1 MMTEIAAGDY
11 AVATAR
17 VENYDFATPWYQ
29 FFNSLLQ
36 DNRVPDGAQNPASSA
51 ILMTAMQTATGISKC
66 ISR

>member
-36 DNRVPDGAQNPASSA
+36 DNKYQMRFPSSSP
-51 ILMTAMQTATGISKC
+51 LRCFPG
-66 ISR
+66 